1 MKKSFISM
9 ICFTLLVSIFCSTS
23 QVHAVNFE
31 GQENKYMKL
40 CASKSL
46 SNSNYNT
53 CKQFNSYLK
62 KKNNQL
68 QSSIDESK
76 SKISDTQSSLDDVV
90 SKIADLNNQIEQKQ
104 QEINYLESSIK
115 SLEDSITAKENE
127 VKERMYAMQSYNNS
141 NSYIEFIFGASNFSD
156 FFSRIDSVNE
166 ITQFDKELVEKIA
179 DEKKQVESQKATVET
194 VKANIVSQQN
204 QQYALQSQYEDLLA
218 KQKQDLAAAESE
230 KSKVS
235 DTQNSLDSFLSSV
248 VVTQPSSSGGSGGN
262 KGNGS
267 TTIKPSTNI
276 PTTNKYGSTVV
287 AAAYSK
293 LGCPYVWGASGPN
306 SFDCSGLVMWC
317 YAQAGV
323 SLNHYSGSQG
333 QSGAIIPL
341 SQAQPGDILW
351 KSGHVGIYIGNGQYI
366 HAPQTGDV
374 VKIASNVSR
383 FTCAVR
389 PY

>member
-31 GQENKYMKL
+31 EQESKYMKL
-40 CASKSL
+40 CSSKSL

-115 SLEDSITAKENE
+115 SLEANITAKENE

-204 QQYALQSQYEDLLA
+204 EQYTLQTQYEDLLA
-218 KQKQDLAAAESE
+218 KQQKDLASAESE
-230 KSKVS
+230 QSKIS
-235 DTQNSLDSFLSSV
+235 DTQSSLDSFLSSV
-248 VVTQPSSSGGSGGN
+248 VVTQSSSSGSN

-267 TTIKPSTNI
+267 TTITPSNV

-323 SLNHYSGSQG
+323 SLDHYSGSQG
-333 QSGAIIPL
+333 QSGAVIPL

>member
-1 MKKSFISM
+1 MKKSLISV
-9 ICFTLLVSIFCSTS
+9 ICLTMFMSFFGFLSDVN
-23 QVHAVNFE
+23 AVNFE
-31 GQENKYMKL
+31 GQEEKYMKL
-40 CASKSL
+40 CSSKSL
-46 SNSNYNT
+46 SSSNYST

-68 QSSIDESK
+68 QSSIDDSK
-76 SKISDTQSSLDDVV
+76 SKISDTQSSLDSVV

-104 QEINYLESSIK
+104 SEINYLQESIK
-115 SLEDSITAKENE
+115 SLEASITKKEEE
-127 VKERMYAMQSYNNS
+127 VKDRMYAMQSYNNS
-141 NSYIEFIFGASNFSD
+141 NSYIEFIFGASSFSD

-166 ITQFDKELVEKIA
+166 ITQFDEELIEKIN
-179 DEKKQVESQKATVET
+179 DEKKQVENQKATLET
-194 VKANIVSQQN
+194 VKANMVSQQN
-204 QQYALQSQYEDLLA
+204 EQYALQSQYEDLLA
-218 KQKQDLAAAESE
+218 KQKSELAAKQDEQ
-230 KSKVS
+230 SKIS
-235 DTQNSLDSFLSSV
+235 DTQSSLDSFLAAAIVIQPTPSGGGSS
-248 VVTQPSSSGGSGGN
+248 SSSG
-262 KGNGS
+262 S
-267 TTIKPSTNI
+267 TTKFTQVNV

-287 AAAYSK
+287 SAAYSK

-306 SFDCSGLVMWC
+306 TFDCSGLVMWC

-323 SLNHYSGSQG
+323 SLAHYSGSQAS
-333 QSGAIIPL
+333 SGAVIPV

-374 VKIASNVSR
+374 VKIASNVGR

>member
-1 MKKSFISM
+1 MKKSLISM
-9 ICFTLLVSIFCSTS
+9 ICFTLLVSFFCSTS

-31 GQENKYMKL
+31 GQEDKYMKL
-40 CASKSL
+40 CSSKSL

-115 SLEDSITAKENE
+115 SLEASITAKENE

-179 DEKKQVESQKATVET
+179 DEKKQVESQKATIET

-204 QQYALQSQYEDLLA
+204 EQYTLQTQYEDLLA
-218 KQKQDLAAAESE
+218 KQQKDLASAESE
-230 KSKVS
+230 QSKIS
-235 DTQNSLDSFLSSV
+235 DTQSSLDSFLSSV
-248 VVTQPSSSGGSGGN
+248 VVTQQSSSGSSSGS
-262 KGNGS
+262 S
-267 TTIKPSTNI
+267 
-276 PTTNKYGSTVV
+276 
-287 AAAYSK
+287 
-293 LGCPYVWGASGPN
+293 
-306 SFDCSGLVMWC
+306 LVMWC

-323 SLNHYSGSQG
+323 SLDHYSGSQG

>member
-1 MKKSFISM
+1 MKKSLISV
-9 ICFTLLVSIFCSTS
+9 ICLTMFMSFFGFLSDVN
-23 QVHAVNFE
+23 AVNFE
-31 GQENKYMKL
+31 GQEEKYMKL
-40 CASKSL
+40 CSSKSL
-46 SNSNYNT
+46 SSSNYST
-53 CKQFNSYLK
+53 CKQFNNYLK
-62 KKNNQL
+62 KKNKDL
-68 QSSIDESK
+68 QSSIDDSK
-76 SKISDTQSSLDDVV
+76 SKISDTQSSLDSVV

-104 QEINYLESSIK
+104 NEINYLQESIK
-115 SLEDSITAKENE
+115 SLEASITKKEEE
-127 VKERMYAMQSYNNS
+127 VKNRMYAMQSYNNS
-141 NSYIEFIFGASNFSD
+141 NSYIEFIFGASSFSD

-179 DEKKQVESQKATVET
+179 DEKKQVESQKATIET

-204 QQYALQSQYEDLLA
+204 EQYTLQTQYEDLLA
-218 KQKQDLAAAESE
+218 KQQKDLASAESE
-230 KSKVS
+230 QSKIS
-235 DTQNSLDSFLSSV
+235 DTQSSLDSFLSSV
-248 VVTQPSSSGGSGGN
+248 VVTQQSSSGSSS
-262 KGNGS
+262 GS
-267 TTIKPSTNI
+267 TTIRPSTNV

-323 SLNHYSGSQG
+323 SLDHYSGSQG

>member
-31 GQENKYMKL
+31 GQESKYMKL
-40 CASKSL
+40 CSSKSL

-248 VVTQPSSSGGSGGN
+248 VVTQPSSSGGN

-323 SLNHYSGSQG
+323 SLDHYSGSQG
-333 QSGAIIPL
+333 HAGAIIPL

-351 KSGHVGIYIGNGQYI
+351 KSGHVGIYIGGGRYI

>member
-1 MKKSFISM
+1 MKKSLISM
-9 ICFTLLVSIFCSTS
+9 ICFTLLVSFFCSTS

-31 GQENKYMKL
+31 GQEDKYMKL
-40 CASKSL
+40 CSSKSL
-46 SNSNYNT
+46 SNNNYNT

-115 SLEDSITAKENE
+115 SLEASITAKENE

-179 DEKKQVESQKATVET
+179 DEKKQVESQKATIET

-204 QQYALQSQYEDLLA
+204 EQYTLQTQYEDLLA
-218 KQKQDLAAAESE
+218 KQQKDLASAESE
-230 KSKVS
+230 QSKIS
-235 DTQNSLDSFLSSV
+235 DTQSSLDSFLSSV
-248 VVTQPSSSGGSGGN
+248 VVTQSSSSGSSSS
-262 KGNGS
+262 GS
-267 TTIKPSTNI
+267 TTIKPSTNV

-323 SLNHYSGSQG
+323 SLDHYSGSQG
-333 QSGAIIPL
+333 QSGAIVPL

-366 HAPQTGDV
+366 HAPRTGDV
-374 VKIASNVSR
+374 VKISSVSGSG
-383 FTCAVR
+383 FVCAVR
-389 PY
+389 VK

>member
-1 MKKSFISM
+1 M
-9 ICFTLLVSIFCSTS
+9 ICFTLLVSFFCSTS

-31 GQENKYMKL
+31 GQEDKYMKL
-40 CASKSL
+40 CSSKSL
-46 SNSNYNT
+46 SNNNYNT

-62 KKNNQL
+62 KKNNQS

-76 SKISDTQSSLDDVV
+76 SKISDTQSSLD
-90 SKIADLNNQIEQKQ
+90 
-104 QEINYLESSIK
+104 
-115 SLEDSITAKENE
+115 
-127 VKERMYAMQSYNNS
+127 
-141 NSYIEFIFGASNFSD
+141 
-156 FFSRIDSVNE
+156 
-166 ITQFDKELVEKIA
+166 
-179 DEKKQVESQKATVET
+179 
-194 VKANIVSQQN
+194 
-204 QQYALQSQYEDLLA
+204 
-218 KQKQDLAAAESE
+218 
-230 KSKVS
+230 
-235 DTQNSLDSFLSSV
+235 SFLSSV
-248 VVTQPSSSGGSGGN
+248 VVTQSSSSGSSSS
-262 KGNGS
+262 GS
-267 TTIKPSTNI
+267 TTIRPSTNV

-323 SLNHYSGSQG
+323 SLDHYSGSQG

>member
-1 MKKSFISM
+1 MKKSLISM
-9 ICFTLLVSIFCSTS
+9 ICFTLLVSFFCSTS

-31 GQENKYMKL
+31 GQEDKYMKL
-40 CASKSL
+40 CSSKSL

-115 SLEDSITAKENE
+115 SLEASITAKENE

-179 DEKKQVESQKATVET
+179 DEKKQVESQKATIET

-204 QQYALQSQYEDLLA
+204 EQYTLQTQYEDLLA
-218 KQKQDLAAAESE
+218 KQQKDLASAESE
-230 KSKVS
+230 QSKIS
-235 DTQNSLDSFLSSV
+235 DTQSSLDSFLSSV
-248 VVTQPSSSGGSGGN
+248 VVTQQSSSGS
-262 KGNGS
+262 S
-267 TTIKPSTNI
+267 S
-276 PTTNKYGSTVV
+276 GSTVV

-323 SLNHYSGSQG
+323 SLDHYSGSQG

>member
-1 MKKSFISM
+1 
-9 ICFTLLVSIFCSTS
+9 
-23 QVHAVNFE
+23 
-31 GQENKYMKL
+31 MKL
-40 CASKSL
+40 CSSKSL

-115 SLEDSITAKENE
+115 SLEASITAKENE

-179 DEKKQVESQKATVET
+179 DEKKQVESQKATIET

-204 QQYALQSQYEDLLA
+204 EQYTLQTQYEDLLA
-218 KQKQDLAAAESE
+218 KQQKDLASAESE
-230 KSKVS
+230 QSKIS
-235 DTQNSLDSFLSSV
+235 DTQSSLDSFLSSV
-248 VVTQPSSSGGSGGN
+248 VVTQQSSSGSS
-262 KGNGS
+262 GS
-267 TTIKPSTNI
+267 TTIRPSTNV
-276 PTTNKYGSTVV
+276 PTTNRYGSTVV

-323 SLNHYSGSQG
+323 SLDHYSGSQG

>member
-1 MKKSFISM
+1 MKKSLISM
-9 ICFTLLVSIFCSTS
+9 ICFTLLVSFFCSTS

-31 GQENKYMKL
+31 GQEDKYMKL
-40 CASKSL
+40 CSSKSL

-179 DEKKQVESQKATVET
+179 DEKNQVESQKSTVET

-204 QQYALQSQYEDLLA
+204 EQYALQTQYEDLLA
-218 KQKQDLAAAESE
+218 KQQNDLAAAENE
-230 KSKVS
+230 QSKIS
-235 DTQNSLDSFLSSV
+235 DTQSSLDSFLSAV
-248 VVTQPSSSGGSGGN
+248 IVTQPSSSGSSN

-267 TTIKPSTNI
+267 TTITPSPNV
-276 PTTNKYGSTVV
+276 PTTNKYGSVVV

-323 SLNHYSGSQG
+323 SLDHYSGSQG

>member
-1 MKKSFISM
+1 MKKSLISV
-9 ICFTLLVSIFCSTS
+9 ICLTMFMSFFGFLSDVN
-23 QVHAVNFE
+23 AVNFE
-31 GQENKYMKL
+31 GQEEKYMKL
-40 CASKSL
+40 CSSKSL
-46 SNSNYNT
+46 SSSNYST
-53 CKQFNSYLK
+53 CKQFNNYLK
-62 KKNNQL
+62 KKNKDL
-68 QSSIDESK
+68 QSSIDDSK
-76 SKISDTQSSLDDVV
+76 SKISDTQSSLDSVV

-104 QEINYLESSIK
+104 NEINYLQESIK
-115 SLEDSITAKENE
+115 SLEASITKKEEE
-127 VKERMYAMQSYNNS
+127 VKNRMYAMQSYNNS

-156 FFSRIDSVNE
+156 IFSRIDSVNE

-179 DEKKQVESQKATVET
+179 DEKKQVESQKATIET

-204 QQYALQSQYEDLLA
+204 EQYTLQTQYEDLLA
-218 KQKQDLAAAESE
+218 KQQKDLASAESE
-230 KSKVS
+230 QSKIS
-235 DTQNSLDSFLSSV
+235 DTQSSLDSFLSSV
-248 VVTQPSSSGGSGGN
+248 VVTQQSSSGSSS
-262 KGNGS
+262 GS
-267 TTIKPSTNI
+267 TTIRPSTNV

-323 SLNHYSGSQG
+323 SLDHYSGSQG

>member
-1 MKKSFISM
+1 
-9 ICFTLLVSIFCSTS
+9 
-23 QVHAVNFE
+23 
-31 GQENKYMKL
+31 
-40 CASKSL
+40 
-46 SNSNYNT
+46 
-53 CKQFNSYLK
+53 
-62 KKNNQL
+62 
-68 QSSIDESK
+68 
-76 SKISDTQSSLDDVV
+76 
-90 SKIADLNNQIEQKQ
+90 
-104 QEINYLESSIK
+104 
-115 SLEDSITAKENE
+115 
-127 VKERMYAMQSYNNS
+127 MYAMQSYNNS
-141 NSYIEFIFGASNFSD
+141 NNYIEFIFGASNFSD

-179 DEKKQVESQKATVET
+179 DEKKQVESQKATIET

-204 QQYALQSQYEDLLA
+204 EQYTLQTQYEDLLA
-218 KQKQDLAAAESE
+218 KQQKDLASAESE
-230 KSKVS
+230 QSKIS
-235 DTQNSLDSFLSSV
+235 DTQSSLDSFLSSV
-248 VVTQPSSSGGSGGN
+248 VVTQQSSSGSSS
-262 KGNGS
+262 GS
-267 TTIKPSTNI
+267 TTIRPSTNV

-323 SLNHYSGSQG
+323 SLDRYSGSQG